1 MWRTAPTEQPA
12 RAARAVTLVAT
23 VVFTLIVCRMQPWDL
38 FTDAGFSNDFYDEQ
52 ARSFLRLRLAVR
64 PDVPGPEGFLIDG
77 RTYLY
82 YGPFLA
88 LARLPF
94 AMLGALFG
102 DNVFAGRLTR
112 ISMIVGFVVLCTGSY
127 HLLEAA
133 RRWVAGKWP
142 QPDPET
148 GASATAAP
156 RAGSAWRAGG
166 FVAAVACS
174 PALFLTGWVS
184 VYHETELWAA
194 AFAVWAMVGV
204 LRCATVP
211 TLRAAVLTGAA
222 IAAAILTRAPVGIG
236 MAVGAGLV
244 ALSMFRRERHNS
256 MIVLGAC
263 VAGFATHVAV
273 NVAKFGSLLDLPA
286 ERQVLS
292 INDASRAAW
301 FAGNNGSFFSPRFL
315 STTIVHYL
323 RPDTVRFERLT
334 PFIRFGPLAT
344 DRSSYPLET
353 ITPAASLSATATVL
367 LAAGAIGAVVLL
379 TRRAW
384 VPLALMIGGAIAAL
398 PTFTIGFIG
407 NRYLVDML
415 PLLILPAAF
424 AFAALAPQ
432 SDRVRRA
439 GRFAL
444 AVLVVWGTWTNTALA
459 VWTQNLKEPGFTE
472 ARYRIDGAI
481 FSDPA
486 PALVV
491 YDPSAPVPRDGI
503 VAIVAD
509 AANCDAVYIAEQGV
523 WVSLER
529 ANNGI
534 RRIHATLRVDPGQP
548 CLDAGGTGETRLV
561 EGPAGADGTPIWT
574 LGLTDAAPRSLVARG
589 VGDGVGDGD
598 IVAELPGHIAERL
611 GAAAGGVGI
620 DIVADEIVGQFSVTM
635 AREMVMFS
643 FSAPPGPL
651 LRTDALAEHHDRDDS
666 LCRRLQARR

>member
-1 MWRTAPTEQPA
+1 MWRTAPTDQPA
-12 RAARAVTLVAT
+12 RVARVVTLVAT
-23 VVFTLIVCRMQPWDL
+23 VVFTLIVCRMRPWDL
-38 FTDAGFSNDFYDEQ
+38 FADAGFSNDFYDEQ

-94 AMLGALFG
+94 TLVGALFG

-112 ISMIVGFVVLCTGSY
+112 ISMIVGFVALCTGSY

-133 RRWVAGKWP
+133 RSWVARNWP
-142 QPDPET
+142 HADPET
-148 GASATAAP
+148 GASAPAAP
-156 RAGSAWRAGG
+156 GAGSVWRAGG

-174 PALFLTGWVS
+174 PALFLAGWVS

-204 LRCATVP
+204 LRCAAVP
-211 TLRAAVLTGAA
+211 TRRDAVMTGAS

-236 MAVGAGLV
+236 MAAGAGLV
-244 ALSMFRRERHNS
+244 ALSTFRRERHNS
-256 MIVLGAC
+256 MIVIGAC

-301 FAGNNGSFFSPRFL
+301 FAGNNGSFFSLRFL

-323 RPDTVRFERLT
+323 RPDTVRFERLI
-334 PFIRFGPLAT
+334 PFVRFGPLAT

-353 ITPAASLSATATVL
+353 ITPAASLTATATVL

-379 TRRAW
+379 ARRAW
-384 VPLALMIGGAIAAL
+384 IPLALMIGGAIAAF

-415 PLLILPAAF
+415 PLLILPAGF
-424 AFAALAPQ
+424 AFAAVVPG
-432 SDRVRRA
+432 SRTVRR
-439 GRFAL
+439 GWRFGLVAL
-444 AVLVVWGTWTNTALA
+444 VAWGAWTNVALA

-472 ARYRIDGAI
+472 ARYRIDGAV

-491 YDPSAPVPRDGI
+491 YDLSAPVPRDGI
-503 VAIVAD
+503 VAIVAE

-534 RRIHATLRVDPGQP
+534 RRIHATLGVDPDQP
-548 CLDAGGTGETRLV
+548 GLDADGTGETRLV
-561 EGPAGADGTPIWT
+561 EGPADADGTPIWT
-574 LGLTDAAPRSLVARG
+574 LGLTGDNPRRLVARG
-589 VGDGVGDGD
+589 VGDAA
-598 IVAELPGHIAERL
+598 IVAEIPGHIAERIGTDG
-611 GAAAGGVGI
+611 GAVDI

-635 AREMVMFS
+635 AGEMVMFS

>member
-1 MWRTAPTEQPA
+1 M
-12 RAARAVTLVAT
+12 VTLVAT
-23 VVFTLIVCRMQPWDL
+23 VVFSLIVCRMRPWDL
-38 FTDAGFSNDFYDEQ
+38 FADAGFSNDFYDEQ

-94 AMLGALFG
+94 AALGELFG
-102 DNVFAGRLTR
+102 DEWFAGRLTR

-133 RRWVAGKWP
+133 RRCVARNWP
-142 QPDPET
+142 QTDPET
-148 GASATAAP
+148 GASAPAAP
-156 RAGSAWRAGG
+156 AVGSAWRTGG

-174 PALFLTGWVS
+174 PALFLAGWVS

-204 LRCATVP
+204 LRCAAVP
-211 TLRAAVLTGAA
+211 TRRDAVMTGAA
-222 IAAAILTRAPVGIG
+222 IVAAILTRAPVGIG

-244 ALSMFRRERHNS
+244 ALSTFRRERHNS
-256 MIVLGAC
+256 LIVIGAC
-263 VAGFATHVAV
+263 VAGFATHFAV

-323 RPDTVRFERLT
+323 RPDTVRFERLI
-334 PFIRFGPLAT
+334 PFVRFGPLAT

-367 LAAGAIGAVVLL
+367 LAAGVIGAVVLL
-379 TRRAW
+379 ARRAW
-384 VPLALMIGGAIAAL
+384 VPVALMIGGAIAAL

-424 AFAALAPQ
+424 AFAAVVVPG
-432 SDRVRRA
+432 SRTVRR
-439 GRFAL
+439 GWRFGLVAL
-444 AVLVVWGTWTNTALA
+444 VAWGSWTNVALA

-472 ARYRIDGAI
+472 ARYRIDDAI

-486 PALVV
+486 PALIV

-509 AANCDAVYIAEQGV
+509 SANCDAVYIAEQGV

-534 RRIHATLRVDPGQP
+534 HRIHATLSLDPDQP
-548 CLDAGGTGETRLV
+548 GLGADGAGETQLV
-561 EGPAGADGTPIWT
+561 EGPADADGTPIWT
-574 LGLTDAAPRSLVARG
+574 LGLTGDDHRRLVARG
-589 VGDGVGDGD
+589 FGDGD
-598 IVAELPGHIAERL
+598 IVAEIPAQISERIGTDG
-611 GAAAGGVGI
+611 GAVDI

-635 AREMVMFS
+635 AGEMVMFS
-643 FSAPPGPL
+643 FSPPPGPL
-651 LRTDALAEHHDRDDS
+651 LRTDALAEHPNRDDS